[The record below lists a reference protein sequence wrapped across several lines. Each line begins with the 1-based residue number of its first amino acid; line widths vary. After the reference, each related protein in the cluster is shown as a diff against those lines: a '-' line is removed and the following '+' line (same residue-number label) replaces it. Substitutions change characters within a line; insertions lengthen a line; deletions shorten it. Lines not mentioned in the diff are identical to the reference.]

1 LKTTLIEG
9 MHRAQRD
16 GILLRTVELIDDSTD
31 IVWKEG
37 KLIGLRNENGE
48 IYRAIGIAGTTRFIY
63 VLRKLRK
70 LGCIRE
76 LADSNETDQGFHAV
90 LSVPDAS

>member
-1 LKTTLIEG
+1 MKTTLIEG
-9 MHRAQRD
+9 MHRAGRD
-16 GILLRTVELIDDSTD
+16 RFLLNTVELVDDSSET
-31 IVWKEG
+31 VWKEG
-37 KLIGLRNENGE
+37 KLIGLRNEDGE

-76 LADSNETDQGFHAV
+76 LADSDETSQGFHAIM
-90 LSVPDAS
+90 SVPDLA